1 MTKTSTEMMV
11 VVIGILH
18 KCLLY
23 IAVCQEKK
31 SISLEKKNE
40 LGLAGSG
47 PGPVRSRS
55 RSS

>member
-11 VVIGILH
+11 IVIGILH

-31 SISLEKKNE
+31 SISLEKKK
-40 LGLAGSG
+40 
-47 PGPVRSRS
+47 
-55 RSS
+55 